1 MDRAARGKGVGHAL
15 LTQVENEVRNRGG
28 RLLMIETSST
38 APYVLARRLYESSGY
53 RCDAVV
59 RDFYAPGDDLLIYA
73 KTLG

>member
-1 MDRAARGKGVGHAL
+1 
-15 LTQVENEVRNRGG
+15 
-28 RLLMIETSST
+28 MIETSST

-73 KTLG
+73 KTLGQGGTGEKVSFRSVPITTAVELPDLVPG